1 MKAISTLAIPVLTY
15 VFNIVDCT
23 IPDIKKMDT
32 KIQKLFTSK
41 RMHLPKIDID
51 WLYVCRYDGG
61 RGMIQMEITFKITT
75 IRLHKYLTTINWML
89 QLLLKQ
95 ILARTW
101 YSRQDE
107 WSSFLYHTG
116 KRKGMLKMKKL
127 NN

>member
-51 WLYVCRYDGG
+51 RLYVCRYDGG

-75 IRLHKYLTTINWML
+75 IRLHKYLTTIN
-89 QLLLKQ
+89 
-95 ILARTW
+95 
-101 YSRQDE
+101 
-107 WSSFLYHTG
+107 
-116 KRKGMLKMKKL
+116 
-127 NN
+127 

>member
-51 WLYVCRYDGG
+51 
-61 RGMIQMEITFKITT
+61 
-75 IRLHKYLTTINWML
+75 
-89 QLLLKQ
+89 
-95 ILARTW
+95 
-101 YSRQDE
+101 
-107 WSSFLYHTG
+107 
-116 KRKGMLKMKKL
+116 
-127 NN
+127 